1 MCQPCWRKVNDFH
14 QFYQS
19 VLVLYESRGW
29 PPDAGECTVDDKL
42 SVVLLT
48 NDATTTTPSPPSLA
62 DDDVL
67 LNYSDDDT
75 NVDVAGDASQAEDDS
90 EDEHRTRTGRKASH
104 DNIPSDD
111 PPPPTKR
118 KRGRPRKS
126 EQRDS
131 NQLVKIESMRDEP
144 ASITSVP
151 NQCSDCNKTYTSAKR
166 LESHR
171 RLKHAAVDSE
181 AAAVGPEKLPN
192 TNENRP
198 GRQRNDEELLHRY
211 MRMACNECGVPFATF
226 ADAKRHHEQA
236 HDRYGYVECC
246 DRKFSTKGRAVQ
258 HCLWHENPHQ
268 FE

>member
-1 MCQPCWRKVNDFH
+1 MNDFH

-29 PPDAGECTVDDKL
+29 PPDAGEFGVDDKL

-48 NDATTTTPSPPSLA
+48 TDATTTTPTPTPPSLA
-62 DDDVL
+62 DDVL
-67 LNYSDDDT
+67 LNYSDDD
-75 NVDVAGDASQAEDDS
+75 NDAGGVSPDEDDVQ
-90 EDEHRTRTGRKASH
+90 DVIRTRNVKKSSQH
-104 DNIPSDD
+104 NISMED

-126 EQRDS
+126 EQHVS
-131 NQLVKIESMRDEP
+131 EPLVQIESIKDEP
-144 ASITSVP
+144 PSNTSDL
-151 NQCSDCNKTYTSAKR
+151 NQCCDCSKTYTSAKR
-166 LESHR
+166 LDSHR
-171 RLKHAAVDSE
+171 RLKHAAVDAE
-181 AAAVGPEKLPN
+181 AASSVGPEKLPN
-192 TNENRP
+192 DTGNRTEP
-198 GRQRNDEELLHRY
+198 QRNDEELLHRY

-226 ADAKRHHEQA
+226 ADAKRHQEQA